1 MAEFDFELIQLFI
14 RGGFMM
20 QMVSRRTKH
29 KWCPP
34 YGPSPQTGLF
44 CAVNKGL
51 SVEKLSNKGNVG
63 AHRIRISLWFA
74 ELTSRNVTT

>member
-1 MAEFDFELIQLFI
+1 
-14 RGGFMM
+14 
-20 QMVSRRTKH
+20 MVPTLWTITSD
-29 KWCPP
+29 C
-34 YGPSPQTGLF
+34 GLF

-63 AHRIRISLWFA
+63 AHRICISLWFA